1 MNVRIKFEKLSKV
14 LESSIEQLAIV
25 LSIDVEAKTLWR
37 KNSRVKSHSMHETR
51 KLRECLNFR
60 EASNRS

>member
-1 MNVRIKFEKLSKV
+1 MNVRIKFKKSNLI
-14 LESSIEQLAIV
+14 ESSIEQLAIV
-25 LSIDVEAKTLWR
+25 LSIDVEAKTLSR

-60 EASNRS
+60 EVSNRS

>member
-1 MNVRIKFEKLSKV
+1 MNVRIKFKKSKLI
-14 LESSIEQLAIV
+14 ESSIEQLAIV
-25 LSIDVEAKTLWR
+25 LSIDVEAKTLSR
-37 KNSRVKSHSMHETR
+37 KNLRVKSHSMHETR

>member
-25 LSIDVEAKTLWR
+25 LSIDVEAKTL
-37 KNSRVKSHSMHETR
+37 
-51 KLRECLNFR
+51 
-60 EASNRS
+60 